1 VNDDEHIAGIKTQAA
16 VTLGLINDALND
28 GVSQARLMTELTLAL
43 RESGL
48 LGEAKLPFG
57 LG

>member
-1 VNDDEHIAGIKTQAA
+1 VTDDEHIAGIKTQATL
-16 VTLGLINDALND
+16 TLGLVNDALEA

-48 LGEAKLPFG
+48 LGDAKLPFG